1 MEFEESCVAICFY
14 ARRSHSD
21 HLAQALES
29 TLETWDLKKEQMV
42 VSTTGNGANIV
53 KAVKTNLG

>member
-1 MEFEESCVAICFY
+1 MEFEESCVAICSY
-14 ARRSHSD
+14 ARSHSD
-21 HLAQALES
+21 HLAQALKS

-42 VSTTGNGANIV
+42 VITTGNGANIV

>member
-14 ARRSHSD
+14 ARSHSD
-21 HLAQALES
+21 HLVQALKS

-42 VSTTGNGANIV
+42 VITTGNGANIV